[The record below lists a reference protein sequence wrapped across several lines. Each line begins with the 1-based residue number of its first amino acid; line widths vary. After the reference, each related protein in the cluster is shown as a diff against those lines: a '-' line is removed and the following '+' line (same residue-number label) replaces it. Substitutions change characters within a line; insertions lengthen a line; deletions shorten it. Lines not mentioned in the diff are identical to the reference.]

1 MNPCRLNSRLLA
13 FKISD
18 SYGMLFWFLF
28 LNIPGLC
35 PTPDQY
41 PLMFQA
47 TCHSCGSISHFAC
60 LGGCHSD
67 RGALKPPSARRQG
80 LRLPGVPRR
89 WQARQKRQCNL
100 RLKLRFIQA
109 YPTVEDSLSQR
120 YSTANI
126 LSTLPNRKDSAF
138 HLDRASS
145 HEGKA
150 SKWKLF
156 VCQNSLPL
164 LLHRFLHLYLPPW

>member
-1 MNPCRLNSRLLA
+1 MHQLHEPVPTEFQTFRVQDLWQLWNAILVLIPQHSWTMSHTGSVS
-13 FKISD
+13 SD
-18 SYGMLFWFLF
+18 VSSHLSQLRVK
-28 LNIPGLC
+28 
-35 PTPDQY
+35 
-41 PLMFQA
+41 
-47 TCHSCGSISHFAC
+47 SISHFAC

-67 RGALKPPSARRQG
+67 RGALKPPSARQQG

-89 WQARQKRQCNL
+89 WQARQKRQCN
-100 RLKLRFIQA
+100 QA

-150 SKWKLF
+150 SKWKL